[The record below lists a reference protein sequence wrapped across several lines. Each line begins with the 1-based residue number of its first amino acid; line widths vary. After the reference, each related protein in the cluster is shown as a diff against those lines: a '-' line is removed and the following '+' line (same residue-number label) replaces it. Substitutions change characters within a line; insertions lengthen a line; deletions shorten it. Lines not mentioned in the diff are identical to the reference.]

1 MAWGLGIIEQGWS
14 CLQQATSLVLLPAMQ
29 FVLDANWQTI
39 VLLIVVIIGVLL
51 GPYQLLMVIGRMWEQ
66 RRRDRIARGEDV
78 RPKKLPWDEE
88 D

>member
-1 MAWGLGIIEQGWS
+1 MAWELEIVEQGWS
-14 CLQQATSLVLLPAMQ
+14 CLLQATSLVLLPAMQ
-29 FVLDANWQTI
+29 FVLDTNWQTI

-51 GPYQLLMVIGRMWEQ
+51 GPYELLMVIGRMWGQ